1 MDERIDVLER
11 EVVAIKSDIALLKS
25 TCQVRED
32 ARAFDARVGRVEAAI
47 AELKVDVAQL
57 KVDVAQLKID
67 VAQLKIDVAQLKID
81 VAQIKTE
88 MSHLATKAELR
99 ELEARLKTWMI
110 TFAISLI
117 SVMSGIQFAL
127 YAALKN

>member
-25 TCQVRED
+25 TCWVRED
-32 ARAFDARVGRVEAAI
+32 ARAFDARVGRVDAAI

-67 VAQLKIDVAQLKID
+67 VAQLKFD